1 MTLQSGSRTNTET
14 WPLSLKLTDPW
25 LIAISLAFSAA
36 IVTEIVRD
44 TVEYQ
49 QPPVPRGQAQYR
61 QPMPAAKTAKMTSTE
76 IRAIT
81 SLRSVAFLVAVN
93 ISAR

>member
-49 QPPVPRGQAQYR
+49 VP
-61 QPMPAAKTAKMTSTE
+61 
-76 IRAIT
+76 
-81 SLRSVAFLVAVN
+81 AFG
-93 ISAR
+93 SA